1 MCSAIITGPDMAHEQ
16 FRIDPLVVFK
26 LGEELI
32 SDETQALLELIKNA
46 YDADASFARVAISTN
61 GIPKGLLIQPD
72 KNKQGWIE
80 VTDDGVGMTPE
91 AIRDGWLL
99 IAKSGKREFKDAG
112 MVTKK
117 NRTPLGDKGLGR
129 LGTQR
134 LGWALQIA
142 TKTPDSD
149 KERVVAFSWEDF
161 LTAATLDQVAIKS
174 TTRSTERKHGTVLT
188 ITELQEPDRWT
199 GERITQLQEEFSEV
213 ISPYEGVSE
222 FTVAVSVDGTPVD
235 LQSLGTRVRETAQL
249 HYDIK
254 FEDEKLVV
262 AGRAT
267 LGLFRPAGG
276 KQMQE
281 YRKLVETDDGAAFF
295 QHLVAADAKK
305 KVGLHR
311 GRGRWFVTFTLTREL
326 ADLSPEVD
334 ADGSPVSPGP
344 FRAEVDS
351 FSLATGDEAT
361 ATVFG
366 TLSQYRKFIK
376 DLAGI
381 RVYRDGFVV
390 RTDADWLG
398 LGSQWTSAGSYYG
411 LKPDTTLGYVAISSR
426 DNARLVEKTD
436 REGFVD
442 NAAYRNFHAL
452 MGDFREFTEEVQ
464 ELLRR
469 EYLAFAKASAEEDA
483 DLKED
488 SDPEELSN
496 AIDET
501 LQEAEELKESV
512 AAAHATVSRALED
525 TSTRADHSSAASKGD
540 ERATEVLRAAVAG
553 AQDTLTQL
561 NDFLTRLEVAQ
572 SRNRVLREEI
582 AQMRAQLDAGIEAMS
597 LGLTAEALSH
607 EMFTIADG
615 LAARTQAI
623 ATALNDGTLT
633 NGKVRRFVQYI
644 RGSVGALRKELAHF
658 SPSMRYVRERRER
671 VDVADV
677 VGEVAEY
684 YRHRWQQHDIDVAII
699 DNSRSTF
706 AVRVN
711 RGRLIQILDNLLLNS
726 EYWISAAQKQRAIE
740 TGEVKIELCNP
751 HITVMDNGLG
761 VEPSVESSLF
771 DAFVTRK
778 PRGTGRGLGLFIV
791 RQLLDSEDCT
801 IELGPGRNAQG
812 RSHEFVVNLAGML
825 DDS

>member
-1 MCSAIITGPDMAHEQ
+1 MADSQPDQ

-32 SDETQALLELIKNA
+32 SGETQALLELIKNA
-46 YDADASFARVAISTN
+46 YDADASFARVAIHTSGT
-61 GIPKGLLIQPD
+61 PKGLLIEPD
-72 KNKQGWIE
+72 EKNQGWIE
-80 VTDDGVGMTPE
+80 VTDDGIGMTPE
-91 AIRDGWLL
+91 TIRDGWLL
-99 IAKSGKREFKDAG
+99 IAKSGKREFKEAG
-112 MVTKK
+112 MVTEK

-149 KERVVAFSWEDF
+149 KERVLAFSWEDF

-174 TTRSTERKHGTVLT
+174 TMRPTERQQGTVLT
-188 ITELQEPDRWT
+188 ITQLQEPDRWA
-199 GERITQLQEEFSEV
+199 GERITQLQEELSEV
-213 ISPYEGVSE
+213 ISPYEGVSD
-222 FTVAVSVDGTPVD
+222 FTVAVSVDGAPVD
-235 LQSLGTRVRETAQL
+235 LQSLGRRVRETAQL
-249 HYDIK
+249 HYDIDFK
-254 FEDEKLVV
+254 DEKLAV

-276 KQMQE
+276 KRMQE
-281 YRKLVETDDGAAFF
+281 YQKLVEADDGAAFF
-295 QHLVAADAKK
+295 EHLLAADAEK
-305 KVGLHR
+305 KVGLRR
-311 GRGRWFVTFTLTREL
+311 GRGRWFVTFKLVRRL
-326 ADLSPEVD
+326 ADLSPALDDE
-334 ADGSPVSPGP
+334 GSPVNPGP

-351 FSLATGDEAT
+351 FSLGTGDETT
-361 ATVFG
+361 AAVFG
-366 TLSQYRKFIK
+366 SLNQYRKFIK

-398 LGSQWTSAGSYYG
+398 LGSQWTSATSYYG
-411 LKPDTTLGYVAISSR
+411 LKPDTTLGYVAVSSR
-426 DNARLVEKTD
+426 NNAQLVEKTD

-469 EYLAFAKASAEEDA
+469 EYLAFAKANAEAEAELDEASNPEDV
-483 DLKED
+483 
-488 SDPEELSN
+488 SD

-501 LQEAEELKESV
+501 LQEAEELQESV
-512 AAAHATVSRALED
+512 AAAQATVSRALED
-525 TSTRADHSSAASKGD
+525 TGTPTDDSSESHEAG
-540 ERATEVLRAAVAG
+540 ERTAGILREAVAG
-553 AQDTLTQL
+553 AQETLTQL
-561 NDFLTRLEVAQ
+561 SDFLTRIEVAQ
-572 SRNRVLREEI
+572 SRNRVLREEL
-582 AQMRAQLDAGIEAMS
+582 AQMRAQLDAGVEAMS

-607 EMFTIADG
+607 EMFMIADG
-615 LAARTQAI
+615 LAARTQGI

-671 VDVADV
+671 VDVAEV

-684 YRHRWQQHDIDVAII
+684 YRRRWQQHNIDLTLI
-699 DNSRSTF
+699 DNSRSPF
-706 AVRVN
+706 MVRVN
-711 RGRLIQILDNLLLNS
+711 RGRLTQILDNLLLNS
-726 EYWISAAQKQRAIE
+726 EYWIGVAQKQRAIQA
-740 TGEVKIELCNP
+740 GEVTIELGNP
-751 HITVMDNGLG
+751 HLTVTDNGPG
-761 VEPSVESSLF
+761 VETSVESSLF

-801 IELGPGRNAQG
+801 IELGPGRNEQG
-812 RSHEFVVNLAGML
+812 RRREFVVNLAGML